1 MIEPKLNQKLTVKL
15 RILSTA
21 AFLEIFFGPH
31 TSRIRFVLVDKVEE
45 GTINILTQKIVCT

>member
-1 MIEPKLNQKLTVKL
+1 MIEPKLNQKLIVKL
-15 RILSTA
+15 RIVSTA